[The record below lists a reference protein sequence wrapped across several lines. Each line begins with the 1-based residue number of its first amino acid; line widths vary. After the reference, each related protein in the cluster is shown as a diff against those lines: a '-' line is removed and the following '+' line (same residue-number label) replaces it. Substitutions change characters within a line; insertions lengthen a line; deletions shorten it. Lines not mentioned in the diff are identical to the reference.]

1 MRDFLEVVRV
11 LVEAMTVVLYVVKV
25 LVEAMRVH
33 FEAARVLLR
42 RRENT
47 CRILE
52 SVEEAME

>member
-1 MRDFLEVVRV
+1 MRDFLEVLRV
-11 LVEAMTVVLYVVKV
+11 LVEAIIVILNVVKV

-52 SVEEAME
+52 SVEEAIE